1 MNNAKSREHARTC
14 RKARA
19 IFKLRYKEEEEEEEE
34 EDHLSGSVDLT
45 NLPTSLETL
54 YLHEN
59 CFVGEVCFKRPPMNL
74 QNLALSDNAFSGST
88 DFSLLPDLIQSVD
101 VSNTQLSGEI
111 TWDGSLPYVIVKVHN
126 SNVISKR
133 RATK

>member
-19 IFKLRYKEEEEEEEE
+19 IFKLRYKEEE

-59 CFVGEVCFKRPPMNL
+59 CFVGKVCFKRTLINL
-74 QNLALSDNAFSGST
+74 QNLALSDNAFSGCT
-88 DFSLLPDLIQSVD
+88 DFSLLPDLIQSVKYTSID
-101 VSNTQLSGEI
+101 VSNTQLSGKI
-111 TWDGSLPYVIVKVHN
+111 TWGGSLPYVIVKVHN
-126 SNVISKR
+126 PNVISKR